1 MATIKQVVDSPKDTR
16 IRVLEAQVQ
25 QLKND
30 LSNQRTALDHE
41 KVVLRAKLSTQTS
54 QLTKYIKKEEK
65 VKEYIAEVVDAVRSV
80 DPIPAVPFFILK
92 KHENKTPIT
101 AVLHLTDWHIGE
113 RNASNELE
121 GWGGYDWAI
130 AQDRVLGQLLPHFIE
145 WVQTQRSG
153 YNLKDLV
160 IVETGDFVS
169 GDIHEELKVT
179 NEFPLP
185 IQTAKAGQLLGQV
198 HCELARH
205 FDNVYVKQIGG
216 DNHSRLVRKPQAAQ
230 KAQNSMGYLVYEIAN
245 EAAKKHSNVIPER
258 AEGMKLTFKIGN
270 YTFLGEHGD
279 TVKSWMGVPF
289 YGIERER
296 AREATRRM
304 HDGRGFHYLIMGHW
318 HSPIFAGQADAAG
331 MIVGGCLGGTT
342 AYDHSCGRISPPSQS
357 GFLVGKRGAFGFVPF
372 RLK

>member
-1 MATIKQVVDSPKDTR
+1 MATVREVVDSPSKAR
-16 IRVLEAQVQ
+16 IRTLETQVQ
-25 QLKND
+25 KLKDD
-30 LSNQRTALDHE
+30 LSNQRTSVDHE
-41 KVVLRAKLSTQTS
+41 KVVLRAKLSTQS
-54 QLTKYIKKEEK
+54 GQLSRYIKKEEK
-65 VKEYIAEVVDAVRSV
+65 IKEYVSEVVLAVTAQEPLPRV
-80 DPIPAVPFFILK
+80 QFFIPK
-92 KHENKTPIT
+92 KVENKTPIT

-113 RNASNELE
+113 RNSSDELE
-121 GWGGYDWAI
+121 GWGGYDWGI
-130 AQDRVLGQLLPHFIE
+130 AQDRVLNQLIPAFIA
-145 WVQTQRSG
+145 WVNTQRSG
-153 YNLKDLV
+153 YNIRDLV

-185 IQTAKAGQLLGQV
+185 IQTAKAGQLLGTV
-198 HCELARH
+198 HNELAPH

-216 DNHSRLVRKPQAAQ
+216 DNHSRLVRKPQAAG

-245 EAAKKHSNVIPER
+245 EVARKNTNVHTER
-258 AEGMKLTFKIGN
+258 AEGMKMTFKIGN
-270 YTFLGEHGD
+270 FTFLGEHGD

-304 HDGRGFHYLIMGHW
+304 HDGRGFHYLILGHW

-331 MIVGGCLGGTT
+331 MVVGGCLGGTT

-357 GFLVGKRGAFGFVPF
+357 AFLVGKRGAFGFVPF

>member
-1 MATIKQVVDSPKDTR
+1 MSTVNEVATSKLRGR
-16 IRVLEAQVQ
+16 ITGLETQVQ
-25 QLKND
+25 DLKD
-30 LSNQRTALDHE
+30 KLSNQKSGLDLEKVHLQAKVSTLTGQVASFMKKEGKALEYVAEVKQAVLALDP
-41 KVVLRAKLSTQTS
+41 LP
-54 QLTKYIKKEEK
+54 
-65 VKEYIAEVVDAVRSV
+65 SV
-80 DPIPAVPFFILK
+80 SFIIPK
-92 KHENKTPIT
+92 KHEDKTPIT

-113 RNASNELE
+113 KNNSDELE
-121 GWGGYDWAI
+121 GWGGYDWAT
-130 AQDRVLGQLLPHFIE
+130 AQDRVLGQLIPHFKE
-145 WVQTQRSG
+145 WIDTQRNG
-153 YNLKDLV
+153 YNLKNLV

-185 IQTAKAGQLLGQV
+185 IQTAKAGQLLGAV
-198 HCELARH
+198 HCELAPH
-205 FDNVYVKQIGG
+205 FEKIYVKQIGA

-230 KAQNSMGYLVYEIAN
+230 KSQNSMSYLVYEIAN
-245 EAAKKHSNVIPER
+245 EVARKHSNVHAER
-258 AEGMKLTFKIGN
+258 AEGMKMTFKVGN
-270 YTFLGEHGD
+270 FTFLGEHGD

-304 HDGRGFHYLIMGHW
+304 HDGRGFHYLILGHW
-318 HSPIFAGQADAAG
+318 HNPIFAGHADAAG

-357 GFLVGKRGAFGFVPF
+357 AFLVGKRGAFGFVPF